1 MNEHEWHDC
10 ITSIKE
16 TTYKI
21 KEIEKEIEFFPNIET
36 LCMKFNE
43 LEQRQ
48 ELLKEY
54 ECIRI
59 SKLIYSTQP
68 LLYII
73 KDQLIEINVLIKKN
87 EIIDFSQFKHLQ
99 KCRISLFFWINSIGS
114 MDLEFI
120 KALNHYNIER
130 FVVKANKR
138 VITSILEC
146 DQISKCIQCCSDE
159 WINDKRV
166 IVLADTFPLPVY
178 KKTFEDIME
187 LYYPYSIQTSAIV
200 IDDITID
207 LSKYTQ
213 LLSISIPQKSNKLHI
228 IYPSSIR
235 VLDTNETSKD
245 LPHLKGLIL
254 SESSSVAEISKEVT
268 YMKVIQTKEYNIKE
282 KNMIKHVELTK
293 TPLLQMNLLT
303 QITNLCLTECDVSTS
318 FISLSCLM
326 KLTLHSCSFH
336 SNLNTLCPSSLNCL
350 IVSHS
355 HIPSLPPYL
364 TSLRFDSILCS
375 PTFLQQLLTNS
386 TINKMSIDTSISLD
400 YLPSSLTRLSLK
412 LFNETSINL
421 SHLSLL
427 HILGLCRCDNI
438 NLILPH
444 TLTDL
449 YVQRSS
455 PTITSNSLQSVF
467 LESCTNFNYTNL
479 PTTLRVLESIPFTP
493 CTLPLNQY
501 PC

>member
-1 MNEHEWHDC
+1 MKHHHHLEPIYLANILLYLKTIDDAKILSMVNKKCLEAVHMIKINPNYSIDMNEHEWHDC

-99 KCRISLFFWINSIGS
+99 KCRISLFCRYFNLFQFFPDESQRFSLVWINSIGS

-254 SESSSVAEISKEVT
+254 SESSSLAEISKEVT
-268 YMKVIQTKEYNIKE
+268 YMKVIQTKRI
-282 KNMIKHVELTK
+282 
-293 TPLLQMNLLT
+293 
-303 QITNLCLTECDVSTS
+303 
-318 FISLSCLM
+318 
-326 KLTLHSCSFH
+326 
-336 SNLNTLCPSSLNCL
+336 
-350 IVSHS
+350 
-355 HIPSLPPYL
+355 
-364 TSLRFDSILCS
+364 
-375 PTFLQQLLTNS
+375 
-386 TINKMSIDTSISLD
+386 
-400 YLPSSLTRLSLK
+400 
-412 LFNETSINL
+412 
-421 SHLSLL
+421 
-427 HILGLCRCDNI
+427 
-438 NLILPH
+438 
-444 TLTDL
+444 
-449 YVQRSS
+449 
-455 PTITSNSLQSVF
+455 
-467 LESCTNFNYTNL
+467 
-479 PTTLRVLESIPFTP
+479 
-493 CTLPLNQY
+493 
-501 PC
+501 